1 MELTTCQHSKV
12 FRIVW
17 TLIDICEFITNPCL
31 LWSRFDIVSNREA
44 REMLYIYYIFLMFFF
59 KDFHIKGTCISFT
72 NYKFPSTLCLLLF
85 SLQYNPLSPTTTNL
99 LYLPIKHSKTC
110 LRKQPNCQ
118 VKRLVVSQ
126 SNPKAKQITNQ
137 YIVLLSLRINPFYSR
152 KTLTVRY
159 ISAKDILHC
168 G

>member
-1 MELTTCQHSKV
+1 
-12 FRIVW
+12 
-17 TLIDICEFITNPCL
+17 
-31 LWSRFDIVSNREA
+31 
-44 REMLYIYYIFLMFFF
+44 MLFL

-72 NYKFPSTLCLLLF
+72 NYKFPSTLCLILL

-110 LRKQPNCQ
+110 LGKQPNCQ

-126 SNPKAKQITNQ
+126 SNPKSKQITNQ
-137 YIVLLSLRINPFYSR
+137 YIVLLSLGINRFYSR
-152 KTLTVRY
+152 KNLTVRY

-168 G
+168 GEEARVLRLITKLDHKTSMERLVGDSDGGIVV